1 MLSVGTPAAA
11 AAREE
16 EEESAVRGEKKKSF
30 TKQWKRA
37 LSRNEEVYQLM
48 K

>member
-16 EEESAVRGEKKKSF
+16 EEESAVRGEKRRVSQSNEKQRCQEMKKF
-30 TKQWKRA
+30 T
-37 LSRNEEVYQLM
+37 N
-48 K
+48 